1 MYGKQVS
8 PEWMN
13 LKVQLPAGVRKTIY
27 QSGRLCMINKTV
39 YIRLAYLYSLLYLRF
54 SMFHA
59 F

>member
-27 QSGRLCMINKTV
+27 ESISHV
-39 YIRLAYLYSLLYLRF
+39 AY
-54 SMFHA
+54 A
-59 F
+59 